1 MIDYSILEDDL
12 EGILHCEYIH
22 WEGYRNCTFLV
33 TGATGLIGSLVVR
46 TLKYISEHKGLDL
59 WILMLIRSREKAD
72 QVFGRDYDSEKKMA
86 VVTDIREQID
96 IYGSIDYIIHTACI
110 TESALMVRQPIA
122 TFLTSVEGTKNILE
136 LAVKHA
142 ELKGVLYLSSM
153 EVYGI
158 TNQEDNPVSED
169 KLGYLDLT
177 NVRSSYQEGK
187 RAAEFLC
194 TSYYAEYDL
203 PVMTAR
209 LAQTF
214 GPGFP
219 ETGNKVFAQFAR
231 SAIENKDIILH
242 TSGLSMGNY
251 CYTADVIKALF
262 CILEK
267 GKAGQ
272 VYNVVNEQNTMPIR
286 DMAELVATK
295 LADGRINIIYDI
307 PESPLVYGYAPEA
320 RMRLSGRKLRSLG
333 WYPEIALV
341 DMYKRMIR
349 FWGYKI

>member
-1 MIDYSILEDDL
+1 MIDYSVLEDDL
-12 EGILHCEYIH
+12 ESILHCKYIN
-22 WEGYRNCTFLV
+22 WERYRNCTFLV

-46 TLKYISEHKGLDL
+46 TLKHISENKELDL
-59 WILMLIRSREKAD
+59 RILMWIRSLEKAE
-72 QVFGRDYDSEKKMA
+72 QIFGRDFDSEKEMT
-86 VVTDIREQID
+86 VVTDIRTPID
-96 IYGSIDYIIHTACI
+96 VCWNIDYIIHTACI
-110 TESALMVRQPIA
+110 TESAFMVRQPIV

-136 LAVKHA
+136 LAVKHP
-142 ELKGVLYLSSM
+142 EIKGILYLSSM

-158 TNQEDNPVSED
+158 TDKEDNPISED

-194 TSYYAEYDL
+194 TSYHAEYNL

-219 ETGNKVFAQFAR
+219 ESGNKVFAQFAH
-231 SAIENKDIILH
+231 SVIEHKDIILH
-242 TSGLSMGNY
+242 TSGKSMGNY

-262 CILEK
+262 CILER

-272 VYNVVNEQNTMPIR
+272 AYNVVNENNTMTIR
-286 DMAELVATK
+286 DMAELAATG
-295 LADGRINIIYDI
+295 LADGKIKIIYDI
-307 PESPLVYGYAPEA
+307 PESPLVYGYAPEVQ
-320 RMRLSGRKLRSLG
+320 MCLSGRKLRDLG
-333 WYPEIALV
+333 WYPEVALV